1 MFIHEPKSL
10 FYRTMKRGNLTFCS
24 TTNENFY
31 SNLYALCLPQ
41 DIGFGALNL
50 TMRNINKEMFP
61 ILTKFQVI
69 KGMEILDTFLRGQVA
84 NISADGQR
92 KRSEWKRLLSGGGK
106 KTVKFS
112 EKSRGHFAFSAHDLI
127 ICKGDVQRKEKT

>member
-50 TMRNINKEMFP
+50 TMRNINKEMFR

-69 KGMEILDTFLRGQVA
+69 KGIEILDTFLRGQIA

-92 KRSEWKRLLSGGGK
+92 KIRVEKIIKWGEKT
-106 KTVKFS
+106 TVKFS